1 MVRHCRYLFYFLAIA
16 FIVSPGCIRE
26 DLSDCA
32 FLTLKFK
39 VHVFDESRNDPAE
52 VIDGTQV
59 YVFDS
64 KGYVKT
70 VEIADVSNCYAV
82 GLAKS
87 DAVSMTA
94 WGNLRADSIE
104 IPVMYKGMSQIQAL
118 LKLKKSGEYCVEP
131 PDLFFAS
138 YRSDYPLTGSA
149 METPSFNVVGDTVI
163 LNLKRIVSSVTIT
176 AKHIS
181 DSFGTD
187 TAGCYFVVRG
197 TKDAINFNGET
208 FGSVAAYKPPAYFD
222 AERNLKTPVFK
233 ILPQEENEYLTVELH
248 RGNEKLFSV
257 YTDSDGE
264 LLRAYA
270 GKQLNIVMDFN
281 SEDVNVGISVVI
293 TPWGETWQDT
303 VM

>member
-1 MVRHCRYLFYFLAIA
+1 MVRHSRYRFYFLAIA
-16 FIVSPGCIRE
+16 FIVSSGCIRE

-39 VHVFDESRNDPAE
+39 VHVFDESRNAPAE

-64 KGYVKT
+64 NGYVRT
-70 VEIADVSNCYAV
+70 VKIEDVSDCYAV

-87 DAVSMTA
+87 DGVSMAA

-138 YRSDYPLTGSA
+138 YRSDYPSTGAA
-149 METPSFNVVGDTVI
+149 METPSFSVVGDTVI

-181 DSFGTD
+181 DSFGPD
-187 TAGCYFVVRG
+187 TAGCFFVVRG

-222 AERNLKTPVFK
+222 AERNLKTPAFK

-248 RGNEKLFSV
+248 RRNEKLFSV

-270 GKQLNIVMDFN
+270 GKQLNIVMDFGRN
-281 SEDVNVGISVVI
+281 NVGISVVI